1 MFKKNT
7 FIAMN
12 RIVKQIAKPFNLC
25 LSSVFSSCFG
35 RWKIISFVL
44 MLTITLG
51 FCQVYA
57 QNTSSNNK
65 ATDLYSNVQISNEMK
80 YKMPS
85 EYLNKLNDF
94 LKNEFI
100 SLGKGDNNTWKYT
113 LDFALKEM
121 ESDLSIR
128 KEYRWLFVWNAI
140 YYKHTGDYLID
151 IYDYDSD
158 IMKEFNKFFNEF
170 EACSERYEKGY
181 LSLLKIIGAEAQKRI
196 ENANQRIENAQKQ
209 SAEYQKLIDNAN
221 QRIENA
227 NRRIENA
234 QKQSAEYQ
242 KLIDNANQRIE
253 NANRRIENANRKS
266 AESQRQSAELTV
278 KIKEGLNQTLNTYKD
293 IYLAANQKLNDDDE
307 RLRKLKKDLP
317 EIILLCEKYEV
328 DYKKTLTPEMLKFYG
343 IE

>member
-128 KEYRWLFVWNAI
+128 KEYRWLFVWNAT

-196 ENANQRIENAQKQ
+196 ENAN
-209 SAEYQKLIDNAN
+209 
-221 QRIENA
+221 
-227 NRRIENA
+227 
-234 QKQSAEYQ
+234 
-242 KLIDNANQRIE
+242 
-253 NANRRIENANRKS
+253 RKS

-307 RLRKLKKDLP
+307 RLRKLKKNLP
-317 EIILLCEKYEV
+317 EVILLCEKYEV